1 MTTHISKALSALAEA
16 YEHAKTQQERDEIRS
31 RIAAQSYKEEADRE
45 GSHRRNTQ
53 KGRAHAATLSLD
65 ELVAQF
71 DDPTKIAALSDGGR
85 GAKAITDSL
94 SAALLDARRMLGKA
108 DFDFVKAVQRGDGW
122 RELGMPKSTFNK
134 KLKKVCFRV
143 SHPPEKPSLKT

>member
-1 MTTHISKALSALAEA
+1 MTTHISKALSALSEA
-16 YEHAKTQQERDEIRS
+16 YEHAKTQQERDELRS

-94 SAALLDARRMLGKA
+94 SDTPRHG
-108 DFDFVKAVQRGDGW
+108 FDPV
-122 RELGMPKSTFNK
+122 
-134 KLKKVCFRV
+134 LKKRLLNRLRR
-143 SHPPEKPSLKT
+143 HPDLQKALRRAVRDAAKNRPIRIKETHRKKILNFILTQ